1 MGKHLKM
8 LVRKKDGRLHVCK
21 EGLGG
26 FCLKQSQ
33 QNPLLHCSPGMLSFS
48 IIHLILQRPARPD
61 LGAPSPLVGI
71 QGASFNAPPA
81 LWKEPVITGLMP
93 IPPQSHKIP

>member
-61 LGAPSPLVGI
+61 LGAPSPLVDI
-71 QGASFNAPPA
+71 QGGLLQRSTCLVERTCHYCVNAHPST
-81 LWKEPVITGLMP
+81 EP
-93 IPPQSHKIP
+93 

>member
-48 IIHLILQRPARPD
+48 IIHLILQRPAQPD

-71 QGASFNAPPA
+71 QGGLLQRSTCLVERTCHYWVNAHPST
-81 LWKEPVITGLMP
+81 EP
-93 IPPQSHKIP
+93 